1 VTADVE
7 GLKRSRLLLA
17 VSALLGAITE
27 VLYGVLVRGQDAGPV
42 NPQPLRAPFIVAFV
56 ALIAGAS
63 LLVAIRPLQ
72 PARAPLLGFSAI
84 GFIGAGFMGIF
95 SIGLPL
101 IVAGALVVTA
111 AVQSSKPARRLVS
124 WVPALTGG
132 ALAAVLLVVGLQL
145 TEFPTACPATGYE
158 GGSGSALITGAY
170 HWHCA
175 NGQLTVAAGECHT
188 GGARIAPDGHVVEV
202 TGCQ

>member
-7 GLKRSRLLLA
+7 GLKRSRVLLA

-27 VLYGVLVRGQDAGPV
+27 VLYAVLVRGQDAGPV
-42 NPQPLRAPFIVAFV
+42 NPQPLRAPFIAAFV

-63 LLVAIRPLQ
+63 LLAAIRPLQ

-84 GFIGAGFMGIF
+84 GFIGAGFLGAF

-101 IVAGALVVTA
+101 VVAGALVVTA
-111 AVQSSKPARRLVS
+111 AAQSSTPARRLS
-124 WVPALTGG
+124 WVPVLTGG
-132 ALAAVLLVVGLQL
+132 TLAAVLLVVGLQL

-175 NGQLTVAAGECHT
+175 NGQLTVAAGECHAA
-188 GGARIAPDGHVVEV
+188 GARITPNGHVVEV